1 MEDVIEMM
9 QSETLI
15 TQLGYGALEILVL
28 HLMPELKPLFQSLKH
43 GGLGS
48 PDLDKDMPEM

>member
-15 TQLGYGALEILVL
+15 LQLGYGALEILAV
-28 HLMPELKPLFQSLKH
+28 HLMPELKPLFLSLKH
-43 GGLGS
+43 GGLGR
-48 PDLDKDMPEM
+48 PDADEDGPDM